1 VTGPWRKPRK
11 WNIPLTYEP
20 KIPGV
25 IDGTIQQT
33 IRVGR
38 KFRVGDLVSFHGWEG
53 RPYRS
58 KWSFRTP
65 YFTLTMAR
73 AIRIVPGGIVVPP
86 RPLHEEYYAWR
97 ALDDLAARDGIEP
110 PTGEALRDVLLG
122 MHTDPRRRY
131 RSADFEVAGGE
142 VVTDRSYS
150 LQYDLEN
157 SPKVKALTEQA
168 IARLRKHEPPEDGYY
183 LAFSGGKDSIVIY
196 DLAVRSGVKFDAH
209 FQQTTVDPPEVLR
222 FIREHYPDVAWTKP
236 KRSMFQMI
244 VDHGTPPTRIIRY
257 CCSELKELHGSGRV
271 VVLGVRW
278 AESARRRNRPVYGES
293 TRRAGTYF
301 LSPIVDWTTADVWD
315 YILISKPSVLFALR

>member
-1 VTGPWRKPRK
+1 
-11 WNIPLTYEP
+11 
-20 KIPGV
+20 
-25 IDGTIQQT
+25 
-33 IRVGR
+33 
-38 KFRVGDLVSFHGWEG
+38 
-53 RPYRS
+53 
-58 KWSFRTP
+58 
-65 YFTLTMAR
+65 M
-73 AIRIVPGGIVVPP
+73 
-86 RPLHEEYYAWR
+86 
-97 ALDDLAARDGIEP
+97 
-110 PTGEALRDVLLG
+110 
-122 MHTDPRRRY
+122 
-131 RSADFEVAGGE
+131 
-142 VVTDRSYS
+142 VTDRSYS

-157 SPKVKALTEQA
+157 SPKVRALTEQA
-168 IARLRKHEPPEDGYY
+168 IARFREHEPPEGYY

-315 YILISKPSVLFALR
+315 YILSRNLPYCSLYDVGKTRIGCIMCPMQGPKGMLQDAEWYPKFYNAYLHAFKRMLDARKTPFACGSTPEEVMQWWIGQRFDSETVQTDLLEAAR